1 MTDKDPMDNA
11 DALAAKQSRDEEHRV
26 EGFHALLADHKHS
39 SSYYEEMDGDWRPWS
54 ELSAEGK
61 LSYLAGDAAYYD
73 VPFQHFA
80 EAVRDVLSEQP
91 PVAREDATL
100 RLLLTHARELQG
112 LAKLLPDDG
121 RTEPTPLIDRFREWW
136 GMESSDRNL
145 LLAHDAV
152 ESAKTQLESFS
163 DEFERLARTP
173 EQKNLSDQFKGFVQ
187 DVTGA
192 GMREAFAK
200 ILGPKTTDGPAID
213 YAKQAFGEG
222 KVEPQEQQQQH
233 EIKHKGIGL

>member
-1 MTDKDPMDNA
+1 MATKDPLDKP
-11 DALAAKQSRDEEHRV
+11 DALAAKQARDEKHRV
-26 EGFHALLADHKHS
+26 EDFHALLADHTHS
-39 SSYYEEMDGDWRPWS
+39 SSYYEEMEGDWQQWR

-73 VPFQHFA
+73 VPFHHFA

-91 PVAREDATL
+91 PAAREDAAL
-100 RLLLTHARELQG
+100 RLLLSHARELQG

-121 RTEPTPLIDRFREWW
+121 RTEPTPLIERFREWW
-136 GMESSDRNL
+136 GMESGDRNL

-173 EQKNLSDQFKGFVQ
+173 EQKNLSEQFKGFVQ

-192 GMREAFAK
+192 GMREAFEK
-200 ILGPKTTDGPAID
+200 ILERKPSDSPTID
-213 YAKQAFGEG
+213 FEKMFHGEG
-222 KVEPQEQQQQH
+222 NRKDQPEQPKMDRG
-233 EIKHKGIGL
+233 IKM

>member
-1 MTDKDPMDNA
+1 MDNA
-11 DALAAKQSRDEEHRV
+11 DALAAKQGRDEENRV
-26 EGFHALLADHKHS
+26 EGFHALLADHKYS
-39 SSYYEEMDGDWRPWS
+39 SSYYEEMDGDWRQWP

-73 VPFQHFA
+73 VPFHHLA
-80 EAVRDVLSEQP
+80 EAVRDVLSDQP
-91 PVAREDATL
+91 PAAREDAAL

-112 LAKLLPDDG
+112 LARLLPDDG

-136 GMESSDRNL
+136 GMESGDRNL

-173 EQKNLSDQFKGFVQ
+173 EQRQLADQFKEFVQ
-187 DVTGA
+187 KVTGVR
-192 GMREAFAK
+192 MREAFEK
-200 ILGPKTTDGPAID
+200 ILGPKPSDSPTIEFDKIM
-213 YAKQAFGEG
+213 QGEG
-222 KVEPQEQQQQH
+222 NGMEEQPEQL
-233 EIKHKGIGL
+233 KMDRGMKM